1 MPCLMV
7 RNLPLDRTGLHVWQS
22 LQRLSEE
29 SIVLEYLLQLA
40 AEGPD
45 TISNR
50 TFPLFR
56 DFGKY
61 PGLHLGILVDD
72 S

>member
-1 MPCLMV
+1 MV
-7 RNLPLDRTGLHVWQS
+7 RNPPLDRKGLRVWQIV
-22 LQRLSEE
+22 QRLQEK
-29 SIVLEYLLQLA
+29 SIVFDHLLQLA

-50 TFPLFR
+50 SFPLFR
-56 DFGKY
+56 DFGEY
-61 PGLHLGILVDD
+61 PGLHLGIFVDD

>member
-1 MPCLMV
+1 MS
-7 RNLPLDRTGLHVWQS
+7 GS
-22 LQRLSEE
+22 LFSDCRRSRLF
-29 SIVLEYLLQLA
+29 LEYLLQLA

-56 DFGKY
+56 DFGEY